1 MFNLLIFLAFLGRE
15 QPPPRGCVLKQ
26 RHYLQ
31 MRLTQESAASAR
43 LCVETVACDNILEN
57 ADAAASAR
65 LCVETCDLP
74 HTTQTLKAATFGW
87 LCVETAHTFAY
98 VGWQARAATF
108 G

>member
-1 MFNLLIFLAFLGRE
+1 M
-15 QPPPRGCVLKQ
+15 QPPPRGCVLKPSGY
-26 RHYLQ
+26 RGNN
-31 MRLTQESAASAR
+31 SIIS
-43 LCVETVACDNILEN
+43 
-57 ADAAASAR
+57 AAASAR